1 MLNRTTAGAAAVV
14 LAGVLTPAAH
24 ADDGRSGG
32 ICKGATMFVK
42 VCAADGGS
50 APGTAGG
57 DASATTAGTS
67 GAGSS
72 KPSCTY
78 TRLDPQPPP
87 DNMFWKG
94 HDRTEKGAVYGVNCP
109 NSQGARTVWL
119 PDGQAPAAAPVIDPE
134 AVARRAA
141 ASMKLTGPAVA
152 SPRAA
157 GKYVVGMPMWM
168 WADPSPTTFGPIS
181 ASATA
186 GGVTVTATAKVSQTV
201 WAMGDGTTV
210 TCHGPG
216 TPYSPEHSKAMSP
229 DCGHRYQRAASDK
242 PDGRY
247 RGTATATWSITWT
260 APALGDEGEFT
271 ETRATAWTAWIG
283 EVQVLNTH

>member
-1 MLNRTTAGAAAVV
+1 MASTART
-14 LAGVLTPAAH
+14 
-24 ADDGRSGG
+24 R
-32 ICKGATMFVK
+32 
-42 VCAADGGS
+42 
-50 APGTAGG
+50 
-57 DASATTAGTS
+57 
-67 GAGSS
+67 
-72 KPSCTY
+72 
-78 TRLDPQPPP
+78 R
-87 DNMFWKG
+87 
-94 HDRTEKGAVYGVNCP
+94 
-109 NSQGARTVWL
+109 ARTVWL
-119 PDGQAPAAAPVIDPE
+119 PDGQAPDAAPVIDPE

-168 WADPSPTTFGPIS
+168 WADPSPSTFGPAT

-186 GGVTVTATAKVSQTV
+186 GSVTVTATAKVSQTV

-216 TPYSPEHSKAMSP
+216 TPYSPEQGKAMSP
-229 DCGHRYQRAASDK
+229 DCGHRYQRSASDK

-247 RGTATATWSITWT
+247 RGTATATWSIAWN

-271 ETRATAWTAWIG
+271 ETRATAWTAWVG
-283 EVQVLNTH
+283 EVQVLNTN